1 MTTYSKKEVGKYL
14 RKELKEYEAM
24 FNDMTEAERQE
35 LREWVAAG
43 NDVNSNP
50 HLLHSED
57 GWPMDFIAASR
68 IAEEMAAHPEDF
80 RWSDLEEG
88 EELYTDEEPF

>member
-14 RKELKEYEAM
+14 RKELKEYEAK
-24 FNDMTEAERQE
+24 FNDMTEVEKQE
-35 LREWVAAG
+35 LREWVADG

-50 HLLHSED
+50 YLLHSEN
-57 GWPMDFIAASR
+57 GWSMDFINASR

-80 RWSDLEEG
+80 RWSDLEEV
-88 EELYTDEEPF
+88 EDI